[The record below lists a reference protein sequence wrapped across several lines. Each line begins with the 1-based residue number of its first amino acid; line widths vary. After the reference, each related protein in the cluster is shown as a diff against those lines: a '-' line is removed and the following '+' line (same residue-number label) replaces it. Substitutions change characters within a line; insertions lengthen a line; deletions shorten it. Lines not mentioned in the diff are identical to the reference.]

1 MEKVYLGGI
10 KLYKYTKLIVTLIFF
25 LLIFVNLSLP
35 VNAKSVNINISVDEG
50 FDGKVKRGKGFP
62 ASIKLENNGEAFSGD
77 LLIQY
82 NPSYNTG
89 GVMSLHVELPEGSS
103 KTYQV
108 SVPGLIEESQSSFQK
123 QQTIHLYE
131 GSWKKGNEVSF
142 KGEKAFKARY
152 IDTNDQVIGVLSEN
166 YDRVKE
172 WRTLPMVEMLPLTKE
187 QLPKQGLGLEMV
199 DYLVVDEYDIS
210 QLDEAQQLAIKEWVS
225 SGGVLVAGAAPDAS
239 GSYGLLYPMLPMKME
254 VESLGDSSFL
264 LTATND
270 QIPFKQINLFTG
282 AVEKEAEVLQK
293 SGNLPAAVKKNVGK
307 GTILQT
313 SFSLGDTPLSTWDG
327 YSSWFE
333 NFIHEAD
340 QTSFNNNRNGQD
352 LYDQLYWEFAET
364 NEFFPA
370 ANYSLSQIMI
380 IVLIYLI
387 VLVPILYFVLRKMD
401 KREHS
406 WWVIPTL
413 AIVMSGI
420 VFGLGAR
427 DRIAEPQMNQ
437 MGFFKVNNHQL
448 SGYQANTLL
457 SNRSGEYTLSV
468 LKDQYQAAPHLN
480 NNSPNIDP
488 SMAAV
493 SVEKRKENEITF
505 QDVGYW
511 SSKTIYGKAQKES
524 EGDFMVKLSLKN
536 NQLTGT
542 IQNGFP
548 YDFTELFIWSGSQK
562 INIGP
567 LKAGETLNVNQ
578 KIKQSF
584 LTAPTMLSNSGMYQ
598 QNNLEK
604 MKKERLQY
612 ASFVFLNGD
621 FNNLPLL
628 GGITKE
634 AVVDVNMVRK
644 DEKQNNLNLILS
656 SFEAESDFKGK
667 FSLAPEMLN
676 TRVEVINGAIH
687 EKGINGMP
695 NEMMMEDGEY
705 DYIIQLPDQIRGK
718 DFLIDSVSLQM
729 NGQFLQY
736 SVYNTVTRE
745 YVPIKESQGSVSFK
759 KEDQVEQLF
768 SRGGELLIRVH
779 KSSNGDPY
787 VYLPQITV
795 KGEVRP

>member
-1 MEKVYLGGI
+1 
-10 KLYKYTKLIVTLIFF
+10 LYKYAKLIVTFIIF
-25 LLIFVNLSLP
+25 LLIFGNLTLP
-35 VNAKSVNINISVDEG
+35 AKAKSVNINVSVDEG

-62 ASIKLENNGEAFSGD
+62 ATIKFENNGEAFSGD
-77 LLIQY
+77 VLIQY

-89 GVMSLHVELPEGSS
+89 GAMSLHVELPEGSS

-108 SVPGLIEESQSSFQK
+108 SVPGLIEESQSSFQAA
-123 QQTIHLYE
+123 QTIHLYE
-131 GSWKKGNEVSF
+131 GSWEKGNEVTF
-142 KGEKAFKARY
+142 KGEKSFKARY
-152 IDTNDQVIGVLSEN
+152 IDPNDQVIGVLSEN

-172 WRTLPMVEMLPLTKE
+172 WRTLPTIEMLPLTKE
-187 QLPKQGLGLEMV
+187 QVPKQGLGLEMV
-199 DYLVVDEYDIS
+199 DYLVVDEYAVS
-210 QLDEAQQLAIKEWVS
+210 QLDETQQLAIKEWIS

-239 GSYGLLYPMLPMKME
+239 GSYGLLYPLLPMKME
-254 VESLGDSSFL
+254 VEGIGDSSFL
-264 LTATND
+264 LTAKND

-282 AVEKEAEVLQK
+282 TVEKGAEILQK
-293 SGNLPAAVKKNVGK
+293 SGNLPATVKKEFGK

-313 SFSLGDTPLSTWDG
+313 SFSLGDQPLSNWEG

-340 QTSFNNNRNGQD
+340 RTNFNSNRHGQD

-387 VLVPILYFVLRKMD
+387 VLIPVLYIVLRKWD

-406 WWVIPTL
+406 WWIIPAL
-413 AIVMSGI
+413 AVVMSGI
-420 VFGLGAR
+420 VFGLGAK

-437 MGFFKVNNHQL
+437 MGFFMVKNQQL
-448 SGYQANTLL
+448 NGYQANTLL
-457 SNRSGEYTLSV
+457 SNRSGEYKLAVPKS
-468 LKDQYQAAPHLN
+468 QYQAAPHLN
-480 NNSPNIDP
+480 NNSPSMDP
-488 SMAAV
+488 SLAAI
-493 SVEKRKENEITF
+493 SVEKRKETEITF
-505 QDVGYW
+505 REVGYW

-524 EGDFMVKLSLKN
+524 EGDFTVKLSLKN

-548 YDFTELFIWSGSQK
+548 YDFTELFIWSGSQR
-562 INIGP
+562 INIGS
-567 LKAGETLNVNQ
+567 LKVGETLQVNQ

-584 LTAPTMLSNSGMYQ
+584 FTAPSMLSNSGMYQ

-604 MKKERLQY
+604 MKMERLQY
-612 ASFVFLNGD
+612 ASYVFLNGD
-621 FNNLPLL
+621 FDNQPLI
-628 GGITKE
+628 GGFTKNS
-634 AVVDVNMVRK
+634 VVDVNMVGK

-667 FSLAPEMLN
+667 FSLSQEMLN

-736 SVYNTVTRE
+736 SIYNTVTRE
-745 YVPIKESQGSVSFK
+745 YVPIKENQGSVSFK
-759 KEDQVEQLF
+759 EEDQVEQLF

-795 KGEVRP
+795 KGEVKP